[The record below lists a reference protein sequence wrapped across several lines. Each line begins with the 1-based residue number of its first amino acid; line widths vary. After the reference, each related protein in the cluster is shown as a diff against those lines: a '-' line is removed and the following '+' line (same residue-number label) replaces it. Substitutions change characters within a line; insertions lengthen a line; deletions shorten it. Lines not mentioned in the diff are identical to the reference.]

1 MTISQSQIQLIT
13 DSHAVLFIQR
23 YNKPQVKWGVHPI
36 QRMTERGQLTS
47 LHPFLVTSEELIKVV
62 DLVTYQAGLRD
73 VVSWDEMSD
82 TLKRRIL
89 QSSLLPI
96 EFKMDEQRHAEFLG
110 ADKDGA
116 DQCFLMSS
124 IGLINFLSAGEPTF
138 NVGFSSV
145 PLDTV

>member
-1 MTISQSQIQLIT
+1 MTISQSQRQLIA

-23 YNKPQVKWGVHPI
+23 YTQPQVKWGVHPI
-36 QRMTERGQLTS
+36 QRMTERGQLWST
-47 LHPFLVTSEELIKVV
+47 HPFLIHESELAEAVQI
-62 DLVTYQAGLRD
+62 VTYEAGLGAT
-73 VVSWDEMSD
+73 VGWDKMSD

-89 QSSLLPI
+89 QSSMLPI
-96 EFKMDEQRHAEFLG
+96 EFKGDNHGEYLG

-145 PLDTV
+145 PLDRV